1 MVAHSREQGH
11 NNLAENTLAASNAI
25 HSVCLPRAKLYRLD
39 FCTRCQNLKTAR
51 RLSAF
56 FVKREE
62 KEKCFILNCKE
73 EEEVVVAGVVVVVIA
88 LHIMGKKRVPCC
100 LGSCSQLGKQNL

>member
-62 KEKCFILNCKE
+62 KCFILNCKEE

-88 LHIMGKKRVPCC
+88 LHIM
-100 LGSCSQLGKQNL
+100 